1 MRPAPE
7 ALPAQPA
14 IIILGCLFVFVAALW
29 LFVITKAII
38 AVGIGAMAL
47 CTAGACAYAH
57 RYALKPL

>member
-14 IIILGCLFVFVAALW
+14 IIILSCLFVFVAALW
-29 LFVITKAII
+29 LFIITKAII
-38 AVGIGAMAL
+38 AICIGAMAL
-47 CTAGACAYAH
+47 FTGGACAYAH